1 MIRDKILELLRSKIG
16 CFVSGEELGRQ
27 LSVSRTAISKQIQK
41 LRQEG
46 YEIESTV
53 SQGHRLVALPDLL
66 RP

>member
-1 MIRDKILELLRSKIG
+1 MIRNKILELLRSRLG

-46 YEIESTV
+46 
-53 SQGHRLVALPDLL
+53 
-66 RP
+66 